1 MSETTDSTEPVT
13 MMSHS
18 VGVEYAVAAPTPL
31 ALRFAAVVAEGRII
45 GHRCDS
51 CGKVYVPPRG
61 YCGLCVIPTAT
72 EVDVAS
78 TGTVTSFT
86 VITPIQYHGQEETE
100 DYAQANVLLDGA
112 DQTMMTRLDGVPLAE
127 VRMGLRLEVAW
138 KPADERSGTSGLADA
153 AAGWRVT
160 GEPDTPLDAF
170 AEHIL

>member
-61 YCGLCVIPTAT
+61 Y
-72 EVDVAS
+72 
-78 TGTVTSFT
+78 
-86 VITPIQYHGQEETE
+86 
-100 DYAQANVLLDGA
+100 
-112 DQTMMTRLDGVPLAE
+112 
-127 VRMGLRLEVAW
+127 
-138 KPADERSGTSGLADA
+138 
-153 AAGWRVT
+153 
-160 GEPDTPLDAF
+160 
-170 AEHIL
+170 